1 MLRLRCACSSSGL
14 APRCPC
20 SDPEPRLRCAC
31 RLEPAADEPPA
42 DAAGGWSPPPPAA
55 DCCCPALLPVLLP
68 LAALAIECC
77 RRTTPGTLTYTSGSS
92 SFCIGVG
99 SGEVQVGEKLPM
111 SV

>member
-1 MLRLRCACSSSGL
+1 MVLAKRHRVLPGFGL
-14 APRCPC
+14 SMGCTLAYVG
-20 SDPEPRLRCAC
+20 LI
-31 RLEPAADEPPA
+31 
-42 DAAGGWSPPPPAA
+42 
-55 DCCCPALLPVLLP
+55 VLLP